1 MSIRRES
8 RQEAYDVVVVGSG
21 MGGLSAAAL
30 LAKAGKKTLVVERHD
45 RPGGYAQAFKRKH
58 YLFDAAIH
66 QIGGCE
72 RMDNPR
78 AGLIDRLLRVLGVRD
93 RCTFLKVDPF
103 YTVVFPG
110 FRLEAPVGV
119 EDFLA
124 AHVGRFPGQT
134 KGLRTILQL
143 CADLNREVRE
153 FPAQQSLW
161 NAVQMPRRFPRL
173 FRYHEATLGAVMD
186 AYLGDP
192 QLKAV
197 FAALW
202 PYLGLPPARLSFVYW
217 AAMLQSF
224 LEEGAF
230 YCQGTFQC
238 LADALVEALEAR
250 GGELLLRSEVRRI
263 LVKDARVVGVMLENG
278 QRIQTPVV
286 VSNADAHQTFEE
298 LVGEDELPRRFVNA
312 LHRMTPSLSAFVMYL
327 ATDLD
332 LRQLGAQHEMFLY
345 RSWSHD
351 ETYRHILLGQPS
363 GLSISVPTLLDPSLA
378 PVGEHL
384 ITATTLIPYDLGASW
399 RTDKARYADRLLEE
413 LEAIFPGVRRHITFA
428 EGASPRTMERYT
440 LNLTGAIYGWEV
452 SPKQVGRR
460 RLPHET
466 PIDGLYL
473 SGHWTQPGGGIYGVV
488 ASGLQTA
495 RAVAGDE
502 VLADFV
508 GTLPPARGSAL
519 Q

>member
-8 RQEAYDVVVVGSG
+8 RREAYDVIVVGSG

-45 RPGGYAQAFKRKH
+45 RPGGYAHAFRRKQ
-58 YLFDAAIH
+58 YLFDAAVH

-72 RMDNPR
+72 PMENPR
-78 AGLIDRLLRVLGVRD
+78 AGLIDWLLRVLGVRD

-103 YTVVFPG
+103 YTAVFPG
-110 FRLEAPVGV
+110 FRLAAPLGV
-119 EDFLA
+119 EDFLC
-124 AHVGRFPGQT
+124 AHVDHFPGEAQ
-134 KGLRTILQL
+134 GLRTILKL
-143 CADLNREVRE
+143 CAALNREVRE
-153 FPAQQSLW
+153 YPQEQSLW
-161 NAVQMPRRFPRL
+161 DVVQMPKRFPRL
-173 FRYHEATLGAVMD
+173 FRYHKATLGTVMD
-186 AYLGDP
+186 AYLGDRR
-192 QLKAV
+192 LKAL

-202 PYLGLPPARLSFVYW
+202 PYLGLPPSRLSFVYW
-217 AAMLQSF
+217 AVMLESF

-230 YCQGTFQC
+230 YCQGSFQR
-238 LADALVEALEAR
+238 LVDAVVEALKAH

-263 LVKDARVVGVMLENG
+263 LIKDGCVIGVMLENG
-278 QRIQTPVV
+278 QRIQAPVV
-286 VSNADAHQTFEE
+286 LSNADARQTF
-298 LVGEDELPRRFVNA
+298 DELIGEEKLPGRFVNA

-332 LRQLGAQHEMFLY
+332 LRQLGAHHEMFFY

-351 ETYRHILLGQPS
+351 ETYRQVVAGRPS
-363 GLSISVPTLLDPSLA
+363 GLSISVPTLLDSSLA

-384 ITATTLIPYDLGASW
+384 ITVTTLIPYDLGASW
-399 RTDKARYADRLLEE
+399 RTEKARYADRLLEE
-413 LEAIFPGVRRHITFA
+413 LEAVFPGVGGHVTFA

-460 RLPHET
+460 RLPHAT
-466 PIDGLYL
+466 PIRGLYL
-473 SGHWTQPGGGIYGVV
+473 SGHWTQPGGGVYGVV
-488 ASGLQTA
+488 ASGLETA

-502 VLADFV
+502 VFAGFV
-508 GTLPPARGSAL
+508 DTH
-519 Q
+519 

>member
-8 RQEAYDVVVVGSG
+8 RQEAYDVIVVGSG

-30 LAKAGKKTLVVERHD
+30 LAKAGKKTLVIERHD
-45 RPGGYAQAFKRKH
+45 RPGGYAHAFQRKQ
-58 YLFDAAIH
+58 YLFDAAVH

-72 RMDNPR
+72 AMENPR
-78 AGLIDRLLRVLGVRD
+78 AGLIDRLLRVLGVRN

-103 YTVVFPG
+103 YAAVFPG
-110 FRLEAPVGV
+110 FRLAAPLGV

-124 AHVGRFPGQT
+124 AHVGRFPGEAQ
-134 KGLRTILQL
+134 GLRTILEL
-143 CADLNREVRE
+143 CAALNREVRE
-153 FPAQQSLW
+153 FPLEQSLW
-161 NAVQMPRRFPRL
+161 DVVRMPKRFPRL
-173 FRYHEATLGAVMD
+173 FRYHKATLGTVLE

-192 QLKAV
+192 RLKAL

-202 PYLGLPPARLSFVYW
+202 PYLGLPPSRLSFVYW
-217 AAMLQSF
+217 AVMLQSF

-230 YCQGTFQC
+230 YCQGSFQR
-238 LADALVEALEAR
+238 LVDAVVEALKTH

-263 LVKDARVVGVMLENG
+263 LVKDGRVIGVVLENG
-278 QRIQTPVV
+278 QRIQAPVV
-286 VSNADAHQTFEE
+286 VSNADAHQTVEE
-298 LVGEDELPRRFVNA
+298 LIGEEKFPRRFVNA

-332 LRQLGAQHEMFLY
+332 LRQLGAHHEMFFY

-351 ETYRHILLGQPS
+351 ETYRQVVAGQPS
-363 GLSISVPTLLDPSLA
+363 GLSISVPTLVDSSLA
-378 PVGEHL
+378 PVGEDL
-384 ITATTLIPYDLGASW
+384 ITVTTLIPYDLGASW
-399 RTDKARYADRLLEE
+399 RTEKARYADRLLEE
-413 LEAIFPGVRRHITFA
+413 LEAVFPSVRDHITFA

-460 RLPHET
+460 RLSHAT
-466 PIDGLYL
+466 PIRGLYL
-473 SGHWTQPGGGIYGVV
+473 SGHWTQPGGGVYGVV
-488 ASGLQTA
+488 ASGLETA

-508 GTLPPARGSAL
+508 GTPPSA
-519 Q
+519 